1 VSFLN
6 TIVSQYNTINS
17 QIDELSNNQDLKQ
30 QQQELLQHQLQELED
45 AALAQDELDTI
56 ERHFKTSANASSLI
70 EKTTQV
76 LNQLEQES
84 GANTQLLNLSHVLNQ
99 ALETD
104 EKLTPIAQMLSSA
117 QVADCCVIRAGVRF
131 DRAYQ
136 STIRPRP
143 S

>member
-1 VSFLN
+1 
-6 TIVSQYNTINS
+6 
-17 QIDELSNNQDLKQ
+17 
-30 QQQELLQHQLQELED
+30 LLQHQLQELED

-117 QVADCCVIRAGVRF
+117 QVQTQETIYELNNYSTLNTLPGIPKTCIASVTKF
-131 DRAYQ
+131 DNRIY
-136 STIRPRP
+136 PNFDF
-143 S
+143 